1 MFAAEG
7 IEVVV
12 LDKLIDTQFINVIE
26 QENDGVKFV
35 RIDADVASA
44 LKADGKAEENAKLAD
59 LFKKVS
65 GNKDLKV
72 SFELL
77 KNAKVPAIL
86 NISEES
92 RRMDDMMKMYR
103 MSGNDMGGMSFPTD
117 ATLVVNASSP
127 LITRLSSEVESDEGK
142 AEKIAK
148 QIYTLALLSQ
158 RQLTADELQAFLTDS
173 FDMLEQL

>member
-44 LKADGKAEENAKLAD
+44 LKAEGKAEENEKLAE

-65 GNKDLKV
+65 GSKELKV
-72 SFELL
+72 RFELL
-77 KNAKVPAIL
+77 KNAKIPAVL

-92 RRMDDMMKMYR
+92 RRMEDMMKMYR
-103 MSGNDMGGMSFPTD
+103 MSGNDVGGMNFPTE

-127 LITRLSSEVESDEGK
+127 LISRLASEVESDESK
-142 AEKIAK
+142 AERIAK

-158 RQLTADELQAFLTDS
+158 RQLTADELQSFLTDS
-173 FDMLEQL
+173 FDMLEQI